1 MKKGI
6 NFLIML
12 PKLSKKSVLCN
23 VHYFIYTVRIE
34 HKNLLSFNTIYTLDY
49 CQLKIKCLT
58 FKSLYFYVKFSF
70 FSIKLLLLSTL
81 VILSLSTFSQSDSLI
96 QAFKNKKKYVVGFT
110 GNIYGI
116 TLGSGWFWSNVWIFI

>member
-1 MKKGI
+1 I

-12 PKLSKKSVLCN
+12 PKLRKKSVLCN

-96 QAFKNKKKYVVGFT
+96 QAFKNKKKYAVDFIPSFA
-110 GNIYGI
+110 GNIYG
-116 TLGSGWFWSNVWIFI
+116 S